1 MTIIN
6 LCLNQTIKKRH
17 NIVYITIQTACF
29 EQWDLVLLL
38 VNNVTPYA
46 AAQTPS
52 LLPKGM
58 KDAQDPH
65 LRILL
70 QP

>member
-1 MTIIN
+1 
-6 LCLNQTIKKRH
+6 
-17 NIVYITIQTACF
+17 
-29 EQWDLVLLL
+29 
-38 VNNVTPYA
+38 VTPYA

-70 QP
+70 QPKTKNSSKLGRN

>member
-1 MTIIN
+1 
-6 LCLNQTIKKRH
+6 
-17 NIVYITIQTACF
+17 VYITIQTACF